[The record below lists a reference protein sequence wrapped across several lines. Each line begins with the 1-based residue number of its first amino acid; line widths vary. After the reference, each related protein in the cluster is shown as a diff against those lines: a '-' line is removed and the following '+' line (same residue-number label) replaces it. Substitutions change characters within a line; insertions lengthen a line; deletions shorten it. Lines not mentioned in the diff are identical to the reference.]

1 MAPKLTQVNIAVR
14 DMDAMAAFYER
25 LGLSMAVGHPDW
37 AAHHRS
43 ASGDDAPDVELDS
56 VAFTSW
62 WNEGWAANSG
72 IVLGFEVP
80 DRPEVDRLY
89 GELTAAGATSQQAPY
104 DAFWG
109 ALCRRRRPRGQRHR
123 PDKSL
128 GPRPQERA
136 AFTSRRPM
144 SSDLLGARG
153 RVLAELAVRRPDS

>member
-72 IVLGFEVP
+72 VVLGFEVP

-89 GELTAAGATSQQAPY
+89 GELTAAGATPQQAPY

-109 ALCRRRRPRGQRHR
+109 ARFAVVADPEGNAIALTSPLDLAHRSAPPPPPEGQ
-123 PDKSL
+123 
-128 GPRPQERA
+128 
-136 AFTSRRPM
+136 
-144 SSDLLGARG
+144 
-153 RVLAELAVRRPDS
+153 

>member
-25 LGLSMAVGHPDW
+25 LGLSMAVGRPDW

-62 WNEGWAANSG
+62 WNDGWAANSG
-72 IVLGFEVP
+72 VVLGFEVA
-80 DRPEVDRLY
+80 DRTEVDRLY
-89 GELTAAGATSQQAPY
+89 GELTAAGATPQQAPY

-109 ALCRRRRPRGQRHR
+109 ARFAVVADPEGNAIALTSPLDPAHRPRSVG
-123 PDKSL
+123 S
-128 GPRPQERA
+128 G
-136 AFTSRRPM
+136 
-144 SSDLLGARG
+144 GWVGGWRG
-153 RVLAELAVRRPDS
+153 GVLLAVVP

>member
-72 IVLGFEVP
+72 VVLGFEVS

-89 GELTAAGATSQQAPY
+89 GELTAAGATPQQAPY

-109 ALCRRRRPRGQRHR
+109 ARFAVVADPEGNAIALTSPLDPAHRSAPPTPPEGQ
-123 PDKSL
+123 
-128 GPRPQERA
+128 
-136 AFTSRRPM
+136 
-144 SSDLLGARG
+144 
-153 RVLAELAVRRPDS
+153 

>member
-72 IVLGFEVP
+72 VVLGFEVP

-89 GELTAAGATSQQAPY
+89 GELAAAGATPQQAPY

-109 ALCRRRRPRGQRHR
+109 ARFAVVADPEGNAIALTSPLDLAHRSAPPPPPEGQ
-123 PDKSL
+123 
-128 GPRPQERA
+128 
-136 AFTSRRPM
+136 
-144 SSDLLGARG
+144 
-153 RVLAELAVRRPDS
+153 